1 MKYDLQSVDSRESQL
16 LKNDALSRL
25 SGQRRHA
32 HSVPYFM
39 SLRRNGAWILSRFEK
54 GIGQMFIQVKLRWV
68 LAVLCGG
75 QILTGQIACA
85 QSLKIPYV
93 SLSPTAGPL
102 WITYETGVFK
112 KNHINAELLYIPGG
126 SVIIQ
131 SIMSGDVKVANM
143 APPSA
148 IGAWAKGADLT
159 LIASGVDQLLE
170 TVVGG
175 PNIKQP
181 SDLKN
186 KKIGVSRYGSLTD
199 MALREALRQYHLIPD
214 KDVTILQTGG
224 EATRFAALTSGA
236 IDGAML
242 SGDKKVQAE
251 KMGFHVV
258 IDLSQL
264 PIYYPVNG
272 VIASKKFL
280 ASSPDVARN
289 FLKSWVEG
297 IKVFKTDKEL
307 ALKILAKYL
316 KITDRDVLEK
326 SYEIY
331 RPVYKKIPYGDKRAV
346 KFALD
351 QMGKEVPDN
360 TKLNADDF
368 IDNSI
373 LTELE
378 KSGFI
383 DQLYNETAKK

>member
-1 MKYDLQSVDSRESQL
+1 LRFVFLCFVALQIPDGKVLQAQT
-16 LKNDALSRL
+16 LK
-25 SGQRRHA
+25 
-32 HSVPYFM
+32 V
-39 SLRRNGAWILSRFEK
+39 
-54 GIGQMFIQVKLRWV
+54 
-68 LAVLCGG
+68 
-75 QILTGQIACA
+75 
-85 QSLKIPYV
+85 PYV

-102 WITYETGVFK
+102 WIAYEAGFFK
-112 KNHINAELLYIPGG
+112 KNNLGAELLYIPGG

-148 IGAWAKGADLT
+148 IGAWAKGADLV

-170 TVVGG
+170 TVVTG
-175 PNIKQP
+175 PAIKSP
-181 SDLKN
+181 ADLKN

-199 MALREALRQYHLIPD
+199 MALREALRQYKLVPD

-251 KMGFHVV
+251 KMGFHVT

-272 VIASKKFL
+272 VITSKRFL
-280 ASSPDVARN
+280 TSSPDAAKN
-289 FLKSWVEG
+289 FLKSWLEG
-297 IKVFKTDKEL
+297 IKSFKTDKEL
-307 ALKILAKYL
+307 SLKVLAKYL
-316 KITDRDVLEK
+316 KLNDRDVLEK

-346 KFALD
+346 TFALQ
-351 QMGKEVPDN
+351 QMGNELPPGA
-360 TKLNADDF
+360 KLNADDF

-378 KSGFI
+378 QSGFI
-383 DQLYNETAKK
+383 DQIYGERR

>member
-1 MKYDLQSVDSRESQL
+1 MKASPQRLF
-16 LKNDALSRL
+16 ALIFFL
-25 SGQRRHA
+25 ANLWVGEGIAQA
-32 HSVPYFM
+32 QT
-39 SLRRNGAWILSRFEK
+39 LR
-54 GIGQMFIQVKLRWV
+54 V
-68 LAVLCGG
+68 
-75 QILTGQIACA
+75 
-85 QSLKIPYV
+85 PYV

-102 WITYETGVFK
+102 WIAYEAGFFK
-112 KNHINAELLYIPGG
+112 KNNISAELLYIPGG
-126 SVIIQ
+126 STIIQ
-131 SIMSGDVKVANM
+131 AIISGDVRIANM

-148 IGAWAKGADLT
+148 IGAWAKGFDLS

-170 TVVGG
+170 TVVTG
-175 PNIKQP
+175 PTIK
-181 SDLKN
+181 SIADLKN

-199 MALREALRQYHLIPD
+199 LALREALRHYKLNPD

-251 KMGFHVV
+251 KMGFHVA

-272 VIASKKFL
+272 VITSKKFV
-280 ASSPDVARN
+280 AGNRESARN

-297 IKVFKTDKEL
+297 IKAFKTDKEL
-307 ALKILAKYL
+307 SIKVLAKYL
-316 KITDRDVLEK
+316 KIDDRDILEK

-331 RPVYKKIPYGDKRAV
+331 RPVYKAIPYGDKRAV

-351 QMGKEVPDN
+351 QMAKEIPESA
-360 TKLNADDF
+360 KLNGEEF

-373 LTELE
+373 LAELE
-378 KSGFI
+378 KSGFV
-383 DQLYNETAKK
+383 DQLYKEASKK

>member
-1 MKYDLQSVDSRESQL
+1 MNLPLRAKLTLAFFAALQLSSSEIVNAQT
-16 LKNDALSRL
+16 LK
-25 SGQRRHA
+25 
-32 HSVPYFM
+32 V
-39 SLRRNGAWILSRFEK
+39 
-54 GIGQMFIQVKLRWV
+54 
-68 LAVLCGG
+68 
-75 QILTGQIACA
+75 
-85 QSLKIPYV
+85 PYV

-102 WITYETGVFK
+102 WIAYEAGFFK
-112 KNHINAELLYIPGG
+112 KNNVTAELLYIPGG
-126 SVIIQ
+126 STIIQ

-170 TVVGG
+170 TVVTG
-175 PNIKQP
+175 PNIKSP
-181 SDLKN
+181 ADLKN

-199 MALREALRQYHLIPD
+199 MALREALRHYKLTPD

-224 EATRFAALTSGA
+224 EATRFAALTTGA

-251 KMGFHVV
+251 KMGFHVT

-272 VIASKKFL
+272 VIASKKFV
-280 ASSPDVARN
+280 ATSPDVAKN

-297 IKVFKTDKEL
+297 IKAFKTDKEL
-307 ALKILAKYL
+307 SLKVLAKYL
-316 KITDRDVLEK
+316 KVNDREILEK

-346 KFALD
+346 NFALE
-351 QMGKEVPDN
+351 QMGKELPEAA
-360 TKLNADDF
+360 KLNADDF
-368 IDNSI
+368 IDNRI
-373 LTELE
+373 LSELE
-378 KSGFI
+378 KTGFI
-383 DQLYNETAKK
+383 DQIYAEPSKK

>member
-1 MKYDLQSVDSRESQL
+1 
-16 LKNDALSRL
+16 
-25 SGQRRHA
+25 
-32 HSVPYFM
+32 
-39 SLRRNGAWILSRFEK
+39 
-54 GIGQMFIQVKLRWV
+54 MFVRVKLQWA
-68 LAVLCGG
+68 LAVLCGV
-75 QILTGQIACA
+75 QILAGQIAYA

-102 WITYETGVFK
+102 WITYETGLFK

-148 IGAWAKGADLT
+148 IGAWARGADLT

-170 TVVGG
+170 TVVTG
-175 PNIKQP
+175 PDIKQP

-186 KKIGVSRYGSLTD
+186 KKIGVSRFGSLTD
-199 MALREALRQYHLIPD
+199 MALREALRQYRLIPD

-280 ASSPDVARN
+280 ASNPETARN

-307 ALKILAKYL
+307 DAQ
-316 KITDRDVLEK
+316 
-326 SYEIY
+326 S
-331 RPVYKKIPYGDKRAV
+331 PVQIPKNHGSRY
-346 KFALD
+346 F
-351 QMGKEVPDN
+351 GKE
-360 TKLNADDF
+360 L
-368 IDNSI
+368 
-373 LTELE
+373 
-378 KSGFI
+378 
-383 DQLYNETAKK
+383 

>member
-1 MKYDLQSVDSRESQL
+1 MYFRTRLRFALAVFVVGQL
-16 LKNDALSRL
+16 LTTQL
-25 SGQRRHA
+25 A
-32 HSVPYFM
+32 H
-39 SLRRNGAWILSRFEK
+39 
-54 GIGQMFIQVKLRWV
+54 
-68 LAVLCGG
+68 
-75 QILTGQIACA
+75 A

-102 WITYETGVFK
+102 WITYEAGIFK
-112 KNHINAELLYIPGG
+112 KNGINAELLYIPGG

-148 IGAWAKGADLT
+148 IGAWAKGAELT

-170 TVVGG
+170 TVVTG
-175 PNIKQP
+175 PSIKQP
-181 SDLKN
+181 SELKN
-186 KKIGVSRYGSLTD
+186 KKIGVSRFGSLTD
-199 MALREALRQYHLIPD
+199 MALREALRHYKLTPD

-242 SGDKKVQAE
+242 SGDKKVLAE
-251 KMGFHVV
+251 KMGYHVT

-280 ASSPDVARN
+280 ATSPDVAKN

-307 ALKILAKYL
+307 TLKILAKYL
-316 KITDRDVLEK
+316 KLSDRDVLEK
-326 SYEIY
+326 SWEIY
-331 RPVYKKIPYGDKRAV
+331 RPVYKKLPYGDKRAV

-351 QMGKEVPDN
+351 QMGKEVPDPAR
-360 TKLNADDF
+360 LNADDF

-373 LTELE
+373 LSELE

-383 DQLYNETAKK
+383 DQLYNEPSKK

>member
-1 MKYDLQSVDSRESQL
+1 MKFYLYLRFVFLCFVALQIPDGKVLQAQT
-16 LKNDALSRL
+16 LK
-25 SGQRRHA
+25 
-32 HSVPYFM
+32 V
-39 SLRRNGAWILSRFEK
+39 
-54 GIGQMFIQVKLRWV
+54 
-68 LAVLCGG
+68 
-75 QILTGQIACA
+75 
-85 QSLKIPYV
+85 PYV

-102 WITYETGVFK
+102 WIAYEAGFFK
-112 KNHINAELLYIPGG
+112 KNNLGAELLYIPGG

-148 IGAWAKGADLT
+148 IGAWAKGADLV

-170 TVVGG
+170 TVVTG
-175 PNIKQP
+175 PAIKSP
-181 SDLKN
+181 ADLKN

-199 MALREALRQYHLIPD
+199 MALREALRQYKLVPD

-251 KMGFHVV
+251 KMGFHVT

-272 VIASKKFL
+272 IIASKKF
-280 ASSPDVARN
+280 VATNREAVKN

-297 IKVFKTDKEL
+297 INAFKTDKEL
-307 ALKILAKYL
+307 SLKVLNKYL
-316 KITDRDVLEK
+316 KVNDRDVLEK

-331 RPVYKKIPYGDKRAV
+331 RPVYKKIPYGDRRAAT
-346 KFALD
+346 FALD
-351 QMGKEVPDN
+351 QMAKELPEMAKV
-360 TKLNADDF
+360 NADDF

-373 LTELE
+373 LSELE

-383 DQLYNETAKK
+383 NQIYNEPVKR